1 MIYLENIAHVEE
13 LVVNC
18 IFEVV
23 IDILSI
29 THSSNEILI
38 LLDNNA
44 LIEKLSSSIIFVK
57 TKSPL
62 PFRHAFSHRSS
73 LDTEY
78 RYPVQRKYKRNSLG
92 GESENSALR

>member
-62 PFRHAFSHRSS
+62 PFRHVFSHHFS
-73 LDTEY
+73 LGTEC
-78 RYPVQRKYKRNSLG
+78 RCPVLRKYKRHSLR
-92 GESENSALR
+92 GESENSALP

>member
-29 THSSNEILI
+29 THSSNEIRI

-57 TKSPL
+57 TKNPYL
-62 PFRHAFSHRSS
+62 
-73 LDTEY
+73 LDMCPHIT
-78 RYPVQRKYKRNSLG
+78 L
-92 GESENSALR
+92 L

>member
-18 IFEVV
+18 IFEVL

-29 THSSNEILI
+29 THSSNEIRI

-57 TKSPL
+57 TKSSFL
-62 PFRHAFSHRSS
+62 LDMRSHI
-73 LDTEY
+73 
-78 RYPVQRKYKRNSLG
+78 
-92 GESENSALR
+92 ALL

>member
-57 TKSPL
+57 TKSPCL
-62 PFRHAFSHRSS
+62 
-73 LDTEY
+73 LDMC
-78 RYPVQRKYKRNSLG
+78 PHI
-92 GESENSALR
+92 ALL

>member
-29 THSSNEILI
+29 IHSFNEIYI
-38 LLDNNA
+38 LLDNNTK
-44 LIEKLSSSIIFVK
+44 IKKLSSSIIFVK
-57 TKSPL
+57 IQSPDL
-62 PFRHAFSHRSS
+62 LDMCSHITF
-73 LDTEY
+73 L
-78 RYPVQRKYKRNSLG
+78 
-92 GESENSALR
+92 

>member
-57 TKSPL
+57 TKSSFL
-62 PFRHAFSHRSS
+62 LDMRSHI
-73 LDTEY
+73 
-78 RYPVQRKYKRNSLG
+78 
-92 GESENSALR
+92 ALL

>member
-29 THSSNEILI
+29 THSSNEIRI

-57 TKSPL
+57 TKSL
-62 PFRHAFSHRSS
+62 CLLDMRSHITF
-73 LDTEY
+73 L
-78 RYPVQRKYKRNSLG
+78 
-92 GESENSALR
+92 

>member
-23 IDILSI
+23 VDILSI
-29 THSSNEILI
+29 THSSNEIRI

-57 TKSPL
+57 TKSSCL
-62 PFRHAFSHRSS
+62 LDMRSHI
-73 LDTEY
+73 
-78 RYPVQRKYKRNSLG
+78 
-92 GESENSALR
+92 ALL

>member
-29 THSSNEILI
+29 THSSNEIYI
-38 LLDNNA
+38 LLDNNTK
-44 LIEKLSSSIIFVK
+44 IKKLSSSIIFVK
-57 TKSPL
+57 IKSPYL
-62 PFRHAFSHRSS
+62 LDMRSHIT
-73 LDTEY
+73 LF
-78 RYPVQRKYKRNSLG
+78 
-92 GESENSALR
+92 

>member
-29 THSSNEILI
+29 THSSNEIRI

-57 TKSPL
+57 TKSSFL
-62 PFRHAFSHRSS
+62 
-73 LDTEY
+73 LDMCPHITF
-78 RYPVQRKYKRNSLG
+78 L
-92 GESENSALR
+92 

>member
-29 THSSNEILI
+29 THSSNEIRI

-57 TKSPL
+57 TKSSFL
-62 PFRHAFSHRSS
+62 LDMRSHI
-73 LDTEY
+73 
-78 RYPVQRKYKRNSLG
+78 
-92 GESENSALR
+92 ALF

>member
-13 LVVNC
+13 LVINC

-38 LLDNNA
+38 LLDNNF
-44 LIEKLSSSIIFVK
+44 IIKKLSSRIQECSIKSIDDVEKKEICSEDRIEEISCRRFV
-57 TKSPL
+57 
-62 PFRHAFSHRSS
+62 
-73 LDTEY
+73 D
-78 RYPVQRKYKRNSLG
+78 N
-92 GESENSALR
+92 

>member
-57 TKSPL
+57 TESPCL
-62 PFRHAFSHRSS
+62 LDMRSHI
-73 LDTEY
+73 
-78 RYPVQRKYKRNSLG
+78 
-92 GESENSALR
+92 ALL

>member
-1 MIYLENIAHVEE
+1 VIYLENIAHVEE

-57 TKSPL
+57 TKSL
-62 PFRHAFSHRSS
+62 CLLDMCSHI
-73 LDTEY
+73 
-78 RYPVQRKYKRNSLG
+78 
-92 GESENSALR
+92 ALL

>member
-29 THSSNEILI
+29 THSSNEIRI

-57 TKSPL
+57 TKSSFL
-62 PFRHAFSHRSS
+62 LDMRSHI
-73 LDTEY
+73 
-78 RYPVQRKYKRNSLG
+78 
-92 GESENSALR
+92 ALL

>member
-38 LLDNNA
+38 LLDNND

-57 TKSPL
+57 TKSSFL
-62 PFRHAFSHRSS
+62 LDMCSHI
-73 LDTEY
+73 
-78 RYPVQRKYKRNSLG
+78 
-92 GESENSALR
+92 ALL

>member
-29 THSSNEILI
+29 THSSNEIRI

-57 TKSPL
+57 TKSPHL
-62 PFRHAFSHRSS
+62 
-73 LDTEY
+73 LDMCPHIT
-78 RYPVQRKYKRNSLG
+78 L
-92 GESENSALR
+92 L

>member
-23 IDILSI
+23 VDILSI

-57 TKSPL
+57 TKSL
-62 PFRHAFSHRSS
+62 CLLDMCSHI
-73 LDTEY
+73 
-78 RYPVQRKYKRNSLG
+78 
-92 GESENSALR
+92 ALL

>member
-23 IDILSI
+23 VDILSI
-29 THSSNEILI
+29 THSSNEIRI

-57 TKSPL
+57 TKSSFL
-62 PFRHAFSHRSS
+62 LDMRSHI
-73 LDTEY
+73 
-78 RYPVQRKYKRNSLG
+78 
-92 GESENSALR
+92 ALL